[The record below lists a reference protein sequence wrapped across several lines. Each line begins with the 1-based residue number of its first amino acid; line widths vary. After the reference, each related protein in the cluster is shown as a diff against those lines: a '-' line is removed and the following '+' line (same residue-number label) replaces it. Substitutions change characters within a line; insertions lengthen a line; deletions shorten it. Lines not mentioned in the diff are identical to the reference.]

1 MLAVMSELQLE
12 NIIETIDHSELTRA
26 RSLIDR
32 RLQTPPGALEDI
44 EARERLY
51 QFCMTIY
58 GRVLLRELQKKPE
71 TLATKMAEGRTYQEF
86 LEGEIKETIPV
97 VGSISPGPSI
107 FEMLFRKIVG
117 EERFEDVTA
126 KNYLIAMRSRFE
138 SLKYSRNFD
147 SDPYLRKSLEHLNRV
162 SGDVTFMDFN
172 LRENRLRTELIA
184 LIKRFSGN
192 DLLFYKWA
200 RNLLEKQSLAYV
212 NLLHEIVIGKLRN
225 TLAEEKL
232 LKEELLVRQRQ
243 MDQELRMAQRI
254 QMSLLPTEFP
264 EHTGLKFYSVYMPVS
279 TVGGDFYDV
288 AFSGHKE
295 NNWAA
300 LFLADVSGH
309 GMPAAF
315 IAAMAKVGWKH
326 GIEGIPCP
334 SDVMKKL
341 NNELYEA
348 INGNF
353 LTAYLGVFKHDSSL
367 TTEER
372 GSFHFA
378 AAGHHPAVLLRK
390 GSPLNNLHARGQL
403 IGIFPEI
410 NVQEKSIPFFAGD
423 RFIFFTDG
431 FPETRSRAGHFLG
444 MDPFVNILEQGAHL
458 EGSEFCEFVVSRIFD
473 FAGGAAQEDDLTLV
487 VVDVK

>member
-1 MLAVMSELQLE
+1 MSELQLE

-86 LEGEIKETIPV
+86 LEGEVKETIPV

-192 DLLFYKWA
+192 DLLFYK
-200 RNLLEKQSLAYV
+200 
-212 NLLHEIVIGKLRN
+212 
-225 TLAEEKL
+225 
-232 LKEELLVRQRQ
+232 
-243 MDQELRMAQRI
+243 
-254 QMSLLPTEFP
+254 
-264 EHTGLKFYSVYMPVS
+264 
-279 TVGGDFYDV
+279 
-288 AFSGHKE
+288 
-295 NNWAA
+295 
-300 LFLADVSGH
+300 
-309 GMPAAF
+309 
-315 IAAMAKVGWKH
+315 
-326 GIEGIPCP
+326 
-334 SDVMKKL
+334 
-341 NNELYEA
+341 
-348 INGNF
+348 
-353 LTAYLGVFKHDSSL
+353 
-367 TTEER
+367 
-372 GSFHFA
+372 
-378 AAGHHPAVLLRK
+378 
-390 GSPLNNLHARGQL
+390 
-403 IGIFPEI
+403 
-410 NVQEKSIPFFAGD
+410 
-423 RFIFFTDG
+423 
-431 FPETRSRAGHFLG
+431 
-444 MDPFVNILEQGAHL
+444 
-458 EGSEFCEFVVSRIFD
+458 
-473 FAGGAAQEDDLTLV
+473 
-487 VVDVK
+487 